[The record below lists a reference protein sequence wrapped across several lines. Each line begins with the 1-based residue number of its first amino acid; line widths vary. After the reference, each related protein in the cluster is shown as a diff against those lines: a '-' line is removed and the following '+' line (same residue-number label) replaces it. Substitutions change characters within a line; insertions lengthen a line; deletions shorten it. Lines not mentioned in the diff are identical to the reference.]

1 MDSDFLEI
9 IDEIIQFYQD
19 RARVEELAG
28 FWERIGEGVDGDCG
42 EAFLLG
48 SVYGQ
53 CLFLFNSYFDR
64 KMKEEARAKFKK
76 LVYAQI
82 SMLKKEMI

>member
-28 FWERIGEGVDGDCG
+28 FWERIGEGVDGIVVRLSCWVVCMV
-42 EAFLLG
+42 
-48 SVYGQ
+48 SV
-53 CLFLFNSYFDR
+53 CFCSIVILIVR
-64 KMKEEARAKFKK
+64 
-76 LVYAQI
+76 
-82 SMLKKEMI
+82 